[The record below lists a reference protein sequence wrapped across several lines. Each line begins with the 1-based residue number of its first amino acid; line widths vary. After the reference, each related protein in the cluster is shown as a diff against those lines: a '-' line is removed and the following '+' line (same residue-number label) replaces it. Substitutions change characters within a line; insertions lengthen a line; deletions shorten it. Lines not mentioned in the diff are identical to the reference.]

1 MKYTAINI
9 GPIVSTLGMARKP
22 RELWAA
28 SFLFSHLM
36 KCIIE
41 KLPTDKIISPAIFA
55 ANEKNGV
62 GLYPDRVF
70 VKKEIQYETIKPAI
84 DSFASNLH
92 LNADYFNVMLVS
104 DNYETDSAAI
114 KDLNQKLDCMELFNR
129 SINANATNCIGE
141 LIRKKY
147 DSKLFDYAFEKGKFK
162 ISTLAEIASVE
173 LKNVNEVNWKNA
185 KRYEKEMD
193 ETGNLIPEDLRI
205 VEEGSFYQYLKEKFG
220 KDVKSYHKY
229 ICVVQADGDNVG
241 KTVSHQK
248 LSEGKVNEISKALL
262 QFGKNAKTAID
273 GFGGLP
279 IYAGGDDLLFI
290 APVVGKD
297 GTSILKLLDKLN
309 DESFKC
315 VADKVAECNLSKDGK
330 PIKASLSFGV
340 SISYYKYP
348 LYEALENARHL
359 LFDVAK
365 KVDGKNAVA
374 VDWRKHSGAGFGFSF
389 SGNNADLK
397 KAFDELIKVSGVE
410 ESVVSAVSHKIRE
423 CEGLLGLWI
432 TALDFKARNLNF
444 FKAYLDYNPDK
455 ADKDKN
461 ALQNSQADGRVDV
474 NFENL
479 YKDAAMNLLNE
490 ISKINTDGV
499 LNAVKTL
506 YGMLRI
512 AKFIKGEEVI
522 DE

>member
-9 GPIVSTLGMARKP
+9 GPIVQTLGMARKP

-28 SFLFSHLM
+28 SYLFSHLM
-36 KCIIE
+36 KCII
-41 KLPTDKIISPAIFA
+41 KTLPQEKIISPDVFD

-70 VKKEIQYETIKPAI
+70 VKDEIQYETIKPAI
-84 DSFASNLH
+84 DGFASDLH

-129 SINANATNCIGE
+129 AVNVNATNCIGE

-147 DSKLFDYAFEKGKFK
+147 NSKLFDCAFEKGKFN
-162 ISTLAEIASVE
+162 IPTLAEIASIE
-173 LKNVNEVNWKNA
+173 LKKVNEVNWKNA
-185 KRYEKEMD
+185 RRYEKEMD

-241 KTVSHQK
+241 KTVSHQN
-248 LSEGKVNEISKALL
+248 LLDGKVKKISEALL

-273 GFGGLP
+273 DFGGLP

-365 KVDGKNAVA
+365 KVADKNAIA
-374 VDWRKHSGAGFGFSF
+374 LELRKHSGGTFAMRFSKNQ
-389 SGNNADLK
+389 SDLK
-397 KAFDELIKVSGVE
+397 KAFENMIAASCAE
-410 ESVVSAVSHKIRE
+410 ESVVSAVSHKIRDN
-423 CEGLLGLWI
+423 EGLLKLWI
-432 TALDFKARNLNF
+432 GKDNAPARNLNF
-444 FKAYLDYNPDK
+444 FKKFMEYNPDK
-455 ADKDKN
+455 KKT
-461 ALQNSQADGRVDV
+461 DV
-474 NFENL
+474 SNEYKSATLTLLDELCKTEN
-479 YKDAAMNLLNE
+479 DS
-490 ISKINTDGV
+490 SKLVQT
-499 LNAVKTL
+499 A